1 MAFPSFRRKRAPE
14 TEERSFGQSSNT
26 IPSWAEV
33 SGGHGYTPVPVT
45 RDTAIGLPAV
55 GRAISLVAET
65 IASLPLEVYEGKRAN
80 KRLRDDTWQ
89 YGLLSELPGLGDFT
103 PFDLF
108 SDIAACIEASG
119 NAFVQ
124 KVKAANRVI
133 SLIVIDPARVEVYRD
148 GGEKRFRV
156 WPEDGKPQEYGTGS
170 IIHIRGFTVN
180 GSDVGL
186 SPISQH
192 RQRIGFVSA
201 QEQYLGRFYGQGV
214 GKRIALE
221 IPGQP
226 TADQLKMMLSTFAAN
241 NAGLAQS
248 HLPAALINGAK
259 AIDVGM
265 SLEDAQYVESEKL
278 NLIQAAHIFKIPP
291 KFLTGEGDLTEW
303 DFIALHQVGI
313 APRLRRIA
321 LALHT
326 DADLFPDRKLY
337 PEFDVRELVRTDAK
351 TKAMVEHTQIQ
362 DGSKLIDEARA
373 ERGEGPLPPMPADP
387 EQEPGKVP
395 QLTPVGGAPNP
406 LSVDMGNGN

>member
-1 MAFPSFRRKRAPE
+1 MAFLSFRRKRAPE
-14 TEERSFGQSSNT
+14 TEERSFGQSANT
-26 IPSWAEV
+26 VPSWAEA

-55 GRAISLVAET
+55 SRAISLVSET
-65 IASLPLEVYEGKRAN
+65 IASLPLQVYEGKRAD

-108 SDIAACIEASG
+108 SDIAACVESSG

-124 KVKAANRVI
+124 KVKAAGRVI
-133 SLIVIDPARVEVYRD
+133 ALIVIDPARVEVYRD
-148 GGEKRFRV
+148 NGEKRFRV
-156 WPEDGKPQEYGTGS
+156 WPEDGKQQEYGTGS

-226 TADQLKMMLSTFAAN
+226 TADQLRTMLGTFAAN
-241 NAGLAQS
+241 NAGLVSS
-248 HLPAALINGAK
+248 HLPAAVINGTK
-259 AIDVGM
+259 IIDVGM

-373 ERGEGPLPPMPADP
+373 ERGEGPLPPIPADP
-387 EQEPGKVP
+387 AMEPGKVP

-406 LSVDMGNGN
+406 LAVDIGNGD

>member
-1 MAFPSFRRKRAPE
+1 MAFPSFLRKRAHK
-14 TEERSFGQSSNT
+14 TEERALFQSSNT
-26 IPSWAEV
+26 VPTWAET
-33 SGGHGYTPVPVT
+33 SGGYGYSPVPVT

-55 GRAISLVAET
+55 SRAISLVSET
-65 IASLPLEVYEGKRAN
+65 IASLPLQVYEGKRAD

-108 SDIAACIEASG
+108 SDISACVEASG

-124 KVKAANRVI
+124 KVKAAGQVVA
-133 SLIVIDPARVEVYRD
+133 LIVIDPARVEVYRD

-156 WPEDGKPQEYGTGS
+156 WPENGKQQEYGSGT

-226 TADQLKMMLSTFAAN
+226 TADQLRVMLGTFASN

-248 HLPAALINGAK
+248 HLPAAVINGTK
-259 AIDVGM
+259 IVDVGM

-291 KFLTGEGDLTEW
+291 KFLTGAGDLTEW

-326 DADLFPDRKLY
+326 DADLFPDRRLY

-373 ERGEGPLPPMPADP
+373 ERGEAPLPPIPADP
-387 EQEPGKVP
+387 AAEPGKVP

-406 LSVDMGNGN
+406 VDLDIGD

>member
-1 MAFPSFRRKRAPE
+1 VM
-14 TEERSFGQSSNT
+14 
-26 IPSWAEV
+26 
-33 SGGHGYTPVPVT
+33 
-45 RDTAIGLPAV
+45 
-55 GRAISLVAET
+55 
-65 IASLPLEVYEGKRAN
+65 
-80 KRLRDDTWQ
+80 
-89 YGLLSELPGLGDFT
+89 LG
-103 PFDLF
+103 
-108 SDIAACIEASG
+108 
-119 NAFVQ
+119 
-124 KVKAANRVI
+124 
-133 SLIVIDPARVEVYRD
+133 
-148 GGEKRFRV
+148 
-156 WPEDGKPQEYGTGS
+156 
-170 IIHIRGFTVN
+170 
-180 GSDVGL
+180 
-186 SPISQH
+186 
-192 RQRIGFVSA
+192 
-201 QEQYLGRFYGQGV
+201 
-214 GKRIALE
+214 
-221 IPGQP
+221 
-226 TADQLKMMLSTFAAN
+226 TFAAN

-248 HLPAALINGAK
+248 HLPAAVINGTK
-259 AIDVGM
+259 IVDVGM

-326 DADLFPDRKLY
+326 DADLFPDRSLY

-406 LSVDMGNGN
+406 LSVDTGNGN